1 MINAKISAIKF
12 ENSYIIYVIKAL
24 DQCKAH
30 WFDDISIRMLRMC
43 NLAIV
48 KPPASLSKNCFS
60 QDILQEIWKKLNIW
74 PIHKKIDKQILNN
87 YRPVSLISLCGK
99 IFKRITSSSLHQ
111 LIEEHKVLLIQKS
124 SFRSNG
130 SCISQLLIIVQT
142 LYKAFDVYLT
152 LDTSSEYVQSFW
164 RRFAWRV
171 NS

>member
-30 WFDDISIRMLRMC
+30 WYDDISIRMLRMC

-48 KPPASLSKNCFS
+48 KPPASLSKNCVS

-87 YRPVSLISLCGK
+87 YRPVSSISLCGK
-99 IFKRITSSSLHQ
+99 IFKRITSSSLYQ

-124 SFRSNG
+124 SFRYNG